1 MDYNDFYTITE
12 YGNENWKGSFTPREI
27 ACNAYDYKAEYD
39 YSIKQGKP
47 TRTMIELCKLICE
60 DMDYADYAEIQEE
73 SEKALTI
80 ERMKQILNDFVM
92 EIQRLNTSRYFYIKK
107 TNLKRKRKEKIL
119 CVREFI

>member
-1 MDYNDFYTITE
+1 MMLEYADFYNISE

-60 DMDYADYAEIQEE
+60 DMDYTDYAEIQEE
-73 SEKALTI
+73 SENALTI
-80 ERMKQILNDFVM
+80 KEMKQILSDFVM
-92 EIQRLNTSRYFYIKK
+92 EI
-107 TNLKRKRKEKIL
+107 
-119 CVREFI
+119 